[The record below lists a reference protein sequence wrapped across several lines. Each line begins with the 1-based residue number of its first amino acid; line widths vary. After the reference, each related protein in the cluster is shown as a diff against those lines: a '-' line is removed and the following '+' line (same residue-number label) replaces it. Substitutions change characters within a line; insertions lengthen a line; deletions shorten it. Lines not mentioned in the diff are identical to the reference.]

1 VSRCT
6 PTSSYLPPQALD
18 EEGHVRIQPWCVL
31 LSLQLTSANDA
42 GCNSR
47 QRSRILVTTLLSA
60 TWRPGPASNAAVR
73 RCTWAIMRDIIST
86 S

>member
-18 EEGHVRIQPWCVL
+18 DEGHVRIQPSYVL

-47 QRSRILVTTLLSA
+47 QRSRMPATTLLSG
-60 TWRPGPASNAAVR
+60 TWLRGPASNAAVP
-73 RCTWAIMRDIIST
+73 RCTWATMRDTIST